1 MSDGTMQMNVKP
13 LMDQEDRGGP
23 MEVDAVWSKGGKK
36 GGKKGKKGKE
46 KGKNSK
52 GKGSWSKDGG
62 KKGGKGGKGSGKQ
75 DGKKGKTGVGNCH
88 NCGKPGH
95 FAREC
100 WAPKRVSKVEDQEAA
115 EVNKNGQVSQSG
127 KDQGQSGG
135 ASTGPSSHS
144 TYRAGVRRVRLVTPT
159 GLATME
165 IFDLTQDDSPD
176 EPVQSEDEE
185 MAWAINMVM
194 EVQNNAL
201 EEEEV
206 FYDCHSGDEDEPPST
221 SSLEETGSHDARAQ
235 CEDTELDM
243 FRVCMVKSVAPTV
256 IMTLDSGADVPVA
269 PEEYY
274 QMGQPG
280 QQRSVQMVDA
290 QGEAIKS
297 AGNRRLRLQAHTRSG
312 EMVEFVEQ
320 FALGVGV
327 THPLLSFGRLLRQG
341 WVLSRDHQG
350 LCLEHP
356 EKKMQIPARLER
368 NSLVMDVKVCAI
380 RAEEDVDEEQKKE
393 IEAMAANDRAQ
404 AMNEGEERKE
414 EKKIPEEAEADRGVK
429 RSAEEQIELERVA
442 KEEDETLAVMKE
454 LSEQVVTDDDVQVE
468 ENPMKKSRLKENEDI
483 PQRSPG
489 YTTEESGGEIMVEG
503 SSSEDGRVQEK
514 MARWEKW
521 RLKKIEVKSEP
532 MELTDSPMEELT
544 EAGQHVFP
552 VRGEGHSLQGFI
564 SREVGLLEKVPGWHA
579 LPNGIV
585 VHSSPQATHFLDPSM
600 SFGPEWCGRMT
611 LVKKKDNSGA
621 WEQIES
627 LAAYR
632 DTPLP
637 FRALPAGPRS
647 ALTFV
652 APGLI
657 RDYFVLNSE
666 VPVSQYPLLSGEPS
680 SWPDDERDEEGGEF
694 PMLAAGSGGRAEI
707 LEDVEF
713 VDPDELRVQI
723 DETWFDKETKL
734 KDLQEICKQ
743 LGLATSGSK
752 TKVLR
757 RLQRFKHQQE
767 EKMAYEVAQ
776 RLFAESRREAIPLK
790 TPKLPSRHEQEL
802 RQLTHLPFQPWC
814 QQCVATRSKEDPRM
828 KEDQSDRK
836 DRGRPVISF
845 DCGFTYTADAPE
857 EKQWGTALYVAES
870 ESKATLCIP
879 VQAKGSASL
888 KQVTEEL
895 TRFSMQVCNTQ
906 PIIFQ
911 SDGERATRQVLRA
924 IQHARASLGL
934 TAEVRTTSRDQ
945 HASNSQAERA
955 VQSVRKLANTLRQYA
970 EEKSGVKITGDM
982 HCYPWSFR
990 HAAWL
995 MLRYRVINGATS
1007 CEMLTDRQYVGR
1019 VALWGETVLFKDVTS
1034 FKRKGEPVYR
1044 RGVWVGK
1051 SSWSDSHICLTRSEA
1066 VEARSIRRLPDQ
1078 FDGQMLI
1085 HCRGLP
1091 WQYSVQ
1097 GILMK
1102 TKFAA
1107 RQRLAEAAE
1116 EATGEEQVE
1125 KEAKMV
1131 GEEVAMRMYGHGP
1144 ITPGPAPE
1152 GYPKTP
1158 ARTPAAPTPASKTPA
1173 LRTPVV
1179 MPMPATPARSVPKT
1193 PAPEPPREAMSS
1205 SSGPKEAHQKVQ
1217 AEEIEVPKR
1226 KMARLPIPE
1235 AMRGEPARNFMPEA
1249 LDSETSP
1256 KKQRLEEIVGN
1267 LAPVTPPLGTK
1278 REYALP
1284 WDDEDVEKRRMSP
1297 KRRVNSIQ
1305 EDFPGGDELSCK
1317 RSSTRSV
1324 KMKARRKELA
1334 SHLKSMRKS

>member
-1 MSDGTMQMNVKP
+1 
-13 LMDQEDRGGP
+13 
-23 MEVDAVWSKGGKK
+23 
-36 GGKKGKKGKE
+36 
-46 KGKNSK
+46 
-52 GKGSWSKDGG
+52 
-62 KKGGKGGKGSGKQ
+62 
-75 DGKKGKTGVGNCH
+75 
-88 NCGKPGH
+88 
-95 FAREC
+95 
-100 WAPKRVSKVEDQEAA
+100 
-115 EVNKNGQVSQSG
+115 
-127 KDQGQSGG
+127 
-135 ASTGPSSHS
+135 
-144 TYRAGVRRVRLVTPT
+144 
-159 GLATME
+159 ME

-194 EVQNNAL
+194 EVQDNAL

-256 IMTLDSGADVPVA
+256 IMTLDSGADVSVA
-269 PEEYY
+269 PEEYN

-341 WVLSRDHQG
+341 WVLSRDQQG

-532 MELTDSPMEELT
+532 MELTDSPMEELM

-564 SREVGLLEKVPGWHA
+564 SRELGLLEKVPGWHA

-888 KQVTEEL
+888 KQ
-895 TRFSMQVCNTQ
+895 
-906 PIIFQ
+906 
-911 SDGERATRQVLRA
+911 
-924 IQHARASLGL
+924 
-934 TAEVRTTSRDQ
+934 
-945 HASNSQAERA
+945 
-955 VQSVRKLANTLRQYA
+955 
-970 EEKSGVKITGDM
+970 
-982 HCYPWSFR
+982 
-990 HAAWL
+990 
-995 MLRYRVINGATS
+995 
-1007 CEMLTDRQYVGR
+1007 
-1019 VALWGETVLFKDVTS
+1019 
-1034 FKRKGEPVYR
+1034 
-1044 RGVWVGK
+1044 
-1051 SSWSDSHICLTRSEA
+1051 
-1066 VEARSIRRLPDQ
+1066 
-1078 FDGQMLI
+1078 
-1085 HCRGLP
+1085 
-1091 WQYSVQ
+1091 
-1097 GILMK
+1097 
-1102 TKFAA
+1102 
-1107 RQRLAEAAE
+1107 AAE
-1116 EATGEEQVE
+1116 EAT
-1125 KEAKMV
+1125 
-1131 GEEVAMRMYGHGP
+1131 
-1144 ITPGPAPE
+1144 
-1152 GYPKTP
+1152 
-1158 ARTPAAPTPASKTPA
+1158 
-1173 LRTPVV
+1173 
-1179 MPMPATPARSVPKT
+1179 
-1193 PAPEPPREAMSS
+1193 
-1205 SSGPKEAHQKVQ
+1205 GPKEAHQKVQ
-1217 AEEIEVPKR
+1217 AEEIEVSKR

-1249 LDSETSP
+1249 LESEASP
-1256 KKQRLEEIVGN
+1256 KKQRPDKQHI
-1267 LAPVTPPLGTK
+1267 
-1278 REYALP
+1278 
-1284 WDDEDVEKRRMSP
+1284 
-1297 KRRVNSIQ
+1297 
-1305 EDFPGGDELSCK
+1305 
-1317 RSSTRSV
+1317 
-1324 KMKARRKELA
+1324 KELA
-1334 SHLKSMRKS
+1334 KLTNVEHRKHRTTPGDGTFNRLSKDDEPMKYEDITKYRSCVGKLLYISPDRPDVQYVAQGLAGFMQQPTKKSWQAMQHVSSYLLGTMDEGLLFEHGPEHGPRGRSMLNDDDNIYEWDLNEEKKSMPEVVCDADHAGQRDTRKSVSSVQIYLDGCLLESCVRSQRVIALSSGESEYVAMVGGCSEGLFLKHCWKFLTNEDLDMICRSDSSAARALAGRVGVGRTRHIAAGLLWLQQKVVAKELRITGIPTAVNTSDIGTKVLSRARMSGLKFLIKMVDMDDEKIGKQQYEEIKAKEQLKKNTGKMAKMMGANAKVALVIALSLLQGGLVDSAIDHHDLFGKHWGLEPGTNGHWGHEFVFHEEPIEENENEGAVNVVARPLVRNEANTDEVQRAHLWQNEDEEKVNMQWQIVRLEVAIAEHEEKLTDARRDRDLQAREVVRMYNMCSELRFELENVKEERDEAKRKAIRLAGTDDEKAMEMERMAEDTAKAWEVAELWKKRSKETENEAKQQMT